1 MPRSNSCC
9 VSSFSLCKEKSDLL
23 GGLCS
28 LLPNGFTTN
37 LKRTNRAPFRSLS
50 RWEEQLPSSR
60 KIAQAFGRQ
69 GHSPSGHHHRRER
82 QTGGA
87 RAVALG
93 DTLEKAEGSSSQRQQ
108 FTAGASNLRSDCWH
122 PCLDSPVPLSIT
134 FSLTSIQA
142 LSALT

>member
-9 VSSFSLCKEKSDLL
+9 VSSFSLWKEKSDLL

-37 LKRTNRAPFRSLS
+37 LKRTNRAPFCSLS

-69 GHSPSGHHHRRER
+69 GHSPGHHHRKEQ

-93 DTLEKAEGSSSQRQQ
+93 DTLEKAEGSSQRQQ

-134 FSLTSIQA
+134 FSLASIQA
-142 LSALT
+142 LSVLT